1 MKKIL
6 IIVGVVLFATTA
18 RAETFGASLK
28 PTPSVTLFGQ
38 TIKWPIPSLCLG
50 KAAGVLPDAKVSAK
64 GISFKIPYLAID
76 IPLPSF
82 ILRYKTNEVELK
94 LGEVNKVV
102 HVHEER

>member
-1 MKKIL
+1 MRVMKKIL
-6 IIVGVVLFATTA
+6 IIIGVVLFATTA

-28 PTPSVTLFGQ
+28 PTPNVTLFGQ

-76 IPLPSF
+76 IPLPSL
-82 ILRYKTNEVELK
+82 ILGFSTNKVELK
-94 LGEVNKVV
+94 LGEVNKSTQ
-102 HVHEER
+102 E